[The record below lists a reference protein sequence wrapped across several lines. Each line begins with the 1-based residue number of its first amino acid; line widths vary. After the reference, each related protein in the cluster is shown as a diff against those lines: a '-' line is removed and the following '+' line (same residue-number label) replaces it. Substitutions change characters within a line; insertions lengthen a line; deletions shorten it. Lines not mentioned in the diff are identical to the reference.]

1 MKNQIVIKLCTAVI
15 AALIMMVSMMLLP
28 TATQAQSYDC
38 STDQD
43 ELPVS
48 ECEALVAL
56 YTSTNGSSWGN
67 NENWLQADKTPCSW
81 YGVAC
86 TNGHV
91 NRLILEDKNLTGP
104 IPPELGDM
112 TSLTMLHLYQ
122 NNLTGP
128 IPSELGGMTSLT
140 DLRMQENQ
148 LTGGIPSDIDGMTSL
163 TTLLLNDN
171 QLTEGIP
178 DELYN
183 LVDLQYL
190 SLRNNQLTGT
200 ISSKIGQL
208 PKLLGLSLSTNQLE
222 GELPTEITTLTDIQR
237 LQISSNSFTGTFPAI
252 QNLTALT
259 HLHLDKNKL
268 SGSIPST
275 IGNLTE
281 LTELLLD
288 NNSFGGDIPSEIM
301 LLTKIPG
308 DKLSLDNNKFIIP
321 TDATLRK
328 FLSDNNF
335 NWEETQTTPPSNL
348 QATHQPDNS
357 VQVGWTAI
365 DYQTDGGYYEV
376 AYALSATGPYTI
388 HGQTTDKTATSYS
401 LTDLPLGDDY
411 YVVVRSHT
419 PAHGDQKSNL
429 TSDDG
434 QAVSVR
440 IPNTTITG
448 LTASND
454 GPGDITQAMLLSA
467 QITAGSNVTYTWQV
481 QGQTKLGP
489 TISHTFGIS
498 NSYVI
503 TVTANNQDSQAV
515 ASTTVVIDE
524 RFINGLTVSNNSPA
538 LTGTV
543 TLTAQISSGAGVSY
557 LWNFGDSSSLTAT
570 GKVVSHTYNQ
580 VGVYTA
586 TVTARN
592 AYSNVVAKTAVKI
605 KDVSISDL
613 TVTHDGPTEIGQAT
627 LFSATVGAGTNV
639 NYAWDFGDTTDTGA
653 STNHTYAKV
662 GSYSVVV
669 TASNSTN
676 TVSKTVIVPVEDV
689 PVKGL
694 TMTNSGAT
702 IIAEPMFFTVS
713 ITSGTNVGYLW
724 EFGDGASMT
733 STTVSVSHTYT
744 QIGSYDVKVIA
755 ENSTNSMIEQLTAVV
770 SDQALVGLMAENDSP
785 TKLGQ
790 TTMLTASG
798 TTGTNIQYT
807 WDLGDGT
814 TATGAVVSHT
824 YQNAGSYTAN
834 VMASNSANLIT
845 TTTMV
850 TIVGDPVLSI
860 RKIGPTEAN
869 AGQHVTYTLTVSNT
883 GTDKATGL
891 IISDILPDGAVYIR
905 GADTVENGIAKWN
918 ISMLAKGATETVFMV
933 VTATQS
939 ITNQD
944 YGVIAGDYQAS
955 GTEKVFT
962 KIDPT
967 VTKTVIDLAD
977 GGTAEATDGTVQ
989 LTLPPQ
995 VHDKELTIILTT
1007 AHTTS
1012 HPISGYNFGERAF
1025 EVTAHD
1031 GSQDVTQFDKVI
1043 SLTIEYNPADL
1054 GDIDPSTLAP
1064 YVWRDDSGWQ
1074 ALCEEAETTCEHDQ
1088 SNNRFIIGLKHLSE
1102 FILLAPEG
1110 TQVYLP
1116 VVVR

>member
-15 AALIMMVSMMLLP
+15 AALVMMVSMMLLP
-28 TATQAQSYDC
+28 TATQAQNYDC

-56 YTSTNGSSWGN
+56 YTSTNGSSWSN
-67 NENWLQADKTPCSW
+67 NEDWLQADKTPCSW

-122 NNLTGP
+122 NNLIGP

-148 LTGGIPSDIDGMTSL
+148 LTGGIPSGIDGMTSL

-171 QLTEGIP
+171 QLTGEIP

-183 LVDLQYL
+183 LTSLEYL

-259 HLHLDKNKL
+259 HLHLDKNKFN
-268 SGSIPST
+268 GSIPSS
-275 IGNLTE
+275 IGNLTNLVE
-281 LTELLLD
+281 FQLD
-288 NNSFGGDIPSEIM
+288 NNSFEGDIPSEIM
-301 LLTKIPG
+301 TLTT
-308 DKLSLDNNKFIIP
+308 KLTLDYNKFIIP
-321 TDATLRK
+321 TDTALFN
-328 FLSDNNF
+328 FLKGKDF
-335 NWEETQTTPPSNL
+335 EWETTQTTPPSNL

-365 DYQTDGGYYEV
+365 DYQTDGYYEV

-411 YVVVRSHT
+411 YVIVRSYT
-419 PAHGDQKSNL
+419 PAHGDQQSDL
-429 TSDDG
+429 TSDDSDV
-434 QAVSVR
+434 VSERV
-440 IPNTTITG
+440 PNTTITG

-481 QGQTKLGP
+481 QGETKFGQ

-498 NSYVI
+498 NSYVV

-605 KDVSISDL
+605 KDVPISDL

-702 IIAEPMFFTVS
+702 IIAEPMFFTAS

-724 EFGDGASMT
+724 EFGDGAVLT
-733 STTVSVSHTYT
+733 SSTVSVSHVYT
-744 QIGSYDVKVIA
+744 QVRSYNVKVIA
-755 ENSTNSMIEQLTAVV
+755 ENSTNSMAKEMTAVV
-770 SDQALVGLMAENDSP
+770 SDQTLVGLMAENDSP

-814 TATGAVVSHT
+814 TATGAVVNHT

-834 VMASNSANLIT
+834 VTASNSANLIT

-850 TIVGDPVLSI
+850 TIVGDPELSI
-860 RKIGPTEAN
+860 RKTGPTEAN

-891 IISDILPDGAVYIR
+891 IISDVLPDGAVYIR

-918 ISMLAKGATETVFMV
+918 ISTLAKGATETVFMV

-977 GGTAEATDGTVQ
+977 GGTAEATDDTVQ

-995 VHDKELTIILTT
+995 AIENSTAKFLTITLTT
-1007 AHTTS
+1007 AYTTS
-1012 HPISGYNFGERAF
+1012 RPIDEYNFGGRAF

-1031 GSQDVTQFDKVI
+1031 GSQYVTQFDKVI
-1043 SLTIEYNPADL
+1043 SLTIEYDSADL
-1054 GDIDPSTLAP
+1054 GDIDPANLAP

-1102 FILLAPEG
+1102 FILLAPSGEK
-1110 TQVYLP
+1110 VYLP
-1116 VVVR
+1116 MVVR